1 MDFLLA
7 YLAGLLTLINP
18 CILPVL
24 PIVVASAAGRHPLAP
39 LALAAGMAI
48 SFVTLGLTVTAFG
61 AAIGLTAD
69 GQVRLAAC
77 AMLGFGL
84 VLLLPRAEAG
94 FSTAL
99 AGVSARAGAG
109 FDRQSQGGLG
119 DAFFGGALL
128 GAMWSPCIGPILG
141 GAIALASQ
149 GQALA
154 YAGGVMA
161 AFALGAASVML
172 ALAYGARGFFQRHR
186 SGLQTFARRARPLMG
201 AAFTAVALLTL
212 TRTHHRIEAW
222 VLDHMPIWLSDLSVT
237 F

>member
-39 LALAAGMAI
+39 LALATGMAL
-48 SFVTLGLTVTAFG
+48 SFVILGVTVTAFG
-61 AAIGLTAD
+61 AALGLSAD
-69 GQVRLAAC
+69 GQVQIAAW

-84 VLLLPRAEAG
+84 VLLVPRAEAG
-94 FSTAL
+94 FGLAL

-109 FDRQSQGGLG
+109 FDRQAQGGLG
-119 DAFFGGALL
+119 GAFTGGALL
-128 GAMWSPCIGPILG
+128 GALWSPCIGPILG

-154 YAGGVMA
+154 YAAGVMA
-161 AFALGAASVML
+161 AFALGAGSVML
-172 ALAYGARGFFQRHR
+172 ALAYGARGFFARR
-186 SGLQTFARRARPLMG
+186 RAGLQKLARAARPLMG
-201 AAFTAVALLTL
+201 AAFVAVALLVL
-212 TRTHHRIEAW
+212 TKTHHRIEAW
-222 VLDHMPIWLSDLSVT
+222 ALDHMPIWLSDLSVT

>member
-39 LALAAGMAI
+39 LALAAGMAS
-48 SFVTLGLTVTAFG
+48 SFVLLGVTVTAFG
-61 AAIGLTAD
+61 AALGLTAD
-69 GQVRLAAC
+69 DQVQIAAW

-94 FSTAL
+94 FSL
-99 AGVSARAGAG
+99 AFSGVSTRAGAG
-109 FDRQSQGGLG
+109 FDRQSAGGLG
-119 DAFFGGALL
+119 GAFAGGALL

-154 YAGGVMA
+154 YAGAVMA

-172 ALAYGARGFFQRHR
+172 ALAYGARGLFQRHR
-186 SGLQTFARRARPLMG
+186 SSLQTLSRRARPVMG
-201 AAFTAVALLTL
+201 AAFVLVAALILTK
-212 TRTHHRIEAW
+212 THHRIEAW
-222 VLDHMPIWLSDLSVT
+222 ALDHMPIWLSDLSVT